1 MSNVNGVHHLAI
13 ATGNIKCQIE
23 FFTDVVGMELTGLF
37 WMHGVPGAWHAFLK
51 LNECGYLSFV
61 EMPQNRDIEPSF
73 GLSHAQ
79 NPRSPSAPGT
89 MQHVAFN
96 VADDE
101 TLLAMRDR
109 IRDRGI
115 NVMGPL
121 AHGICNS
128 IYFAGPEN
136 LTLEITTNDQGM
148 DAEQW
153 IDPEVVALAGISEEE
168 LASYKAPAKFASQS
182 GKVVQPPVDPSK
194 PQLGYPRDVLDKL
207 MNTPDEKLK
216 EVYSY
221 AEPPVKRKAQVG

>member
-1 MSNVNGVHHLAI
+1 
-13 ATGNIKCQIE
+13 
-23 FFTDVVGMELTGLF
+23 
-37 WMHGVPGAWHAFLK
+37 MHGVPGAWHAFLK

-115 NVMGPL
+115 NVMGPVSPWDL
-121 AHGICNS
+121 Q
-128 IYFAGPEN
+128 FN
-136 LTLEITTNDQGM
+136 LFCRT
-148 DAEQW
+148 
-153 IDPEVVALAGISEEE
+153 
-168 LASYKAPAKFASQS
+168 
-182 GKVVQPPVDPSK
+182 GKS
-194 PQLGYPRDVLDKL
+194 DVGNHDK
-207 MNTPDEKLK
+207 
-216 EVYSY
+216 
-221 AEPPVKRKAQVG
+221 